1 MDLKRTPKSDKS
13 GNSKTV
19 FSMLGASNHSK
30 EEREYNDWYATPPIC
45 VEKLLQKEQF
55 NHYILEPCCGS
66 GHIAEVLKAYGHQ
79 VQCID
84 LIDRGYPN
92 TEAKDFLTTTKAD
105 FPMSPDIITNPPYSI
120 ATEFVRHCLDVSMD
134 GTKIAMLL
142 KIQFLESKKRWKLFK
157 DNPPKKVYVFVNRVN
172 CWKNG
177 IDTKESSA
185 VCYAWFVWE
194 KGYTGKPTIDWI
206 V

>member
-1 MDLKRTPKSDKS
+1 MTTKKTPKSDKG

-45 VEKLLQKEQF
+45 VEQLLGRESF

-66 GHIAEVLKAYGHQ
+66 GHITEVLKANGHQ

-92 TEAKDFLTTTKAD
+92 TEVKDFLTTTKAD

-120 ATEFVRHCLDVSMD
+120 ATEFVQHCLDVSMD

-142 KIQFLESKKRWKLFK
+142 KIQFLESQKRWKLFK
-157 DNPPKKVYVFVNRVN
+157 DNPPKRIYVFVNRIN

-177 IDTKESSA
+177 VDTKESSA
-185 VCYAWFVWE
+185 VCYCWFVWE
-194 KGYTGKPTIDWI
+194 KGYQGKPKIDWI
-206 V
+206 L